1 MSFVSCFFS
10 ACGDETTTNITETT
24 GMTMVEKGAK
34 IPACTDENEGEM
46 VYVADSAAAFFC
58 ADEKWQSLK
67 GEKGDKGEQGD
78 AGKQGIQG
86 EKGEKGDAGD
96 DGQQGPK
103 GDDGVGAKGDPGE
116 TGASCTAEAL
126 EDDSG
131 YKIVCGGD
139 SVGVVLNG
147 ENGMDGADG
156 KSFVDGW
163 IVDSRDKQLYRTV
176 TIGEQVWMAE
186 NLNYDPGQGGSDGD
200 KYDWSWC
207 YGDNTANCSKYGR
220 LYTWAAAIDSVKL
233 ATDAENPLYCGYGKE
248 CDLTGNVQGICPEGW
263 HLPSESEWKTLFTA
277 VDGILTAGAKLKSQG
292 GWEAYSGI
300 TNEDAFGFSA
310 LPAGR
315 RDFNDGKFNGVGS
328 SAYFWSSTPN
338 DYVWNSTVYSYA
350 YLLALSFNDDEASLG
365 DLRKD
370 YGYSVRCLMDL
381 D

>member
-1 MSFVSCFFS
+1 MKKILSHVFCLSSLAFFS

-67 GEKGDKGEQGD
+67 GD
-78 AGKQGIQG
+78 
-86 EKGEKGDAGD
+86 KGDAGD

-186 NLNYDPGQGGSDGD
+186 NLNFDPGQGGSDGTE
-200 KYDWSWC
+200 YDWSWC

-220 LYTWAAAIDSVKL
+220 LYTWAAAIDSAKL
-233 ATDAENPLYCGYGKE
+233 AADAENPLDCGYGKE
-248 CDLTGNVQGICPEGW
+248 CDLTGNVQGVCPEGW
-263 HLPSESEWKTLFTA
+263 HLPSDSEWKTLFTA
-277 VDGILTAGAKLKSQG
+277 VGGISTAGAKLKSQS

-328 SAYFWSSTPN
+328 RAYFWSSTPN
-338 DYVWNSTVYSYA
+338 DYVWSSTVYSYA
-350 YLLALSFNDDEASLG
+350 YFLSLSFNDDEASLG

-370 YGYSVRCLMDL
+370 NGYSVRCLKDYK
-381 D
+381 

>member
-1 MSFVSCFFS
+1 MKKILSHVFCLSSLAFFS
-10 ACGDETTTNITETT
+10 ACGDETTTNITETI

-67 GEKGDKGEQGD
+67 GD
-78 AGKQGIQG
+78 
-86 EKGEKGDAGD
+86 KGDAGD

-103 GDDGVGAKGDPGE
+103 GEDGVGTKGDPGAA
-116 TGASCTAEAL
+116 GKSCSAQKLT
-126 EDDSG
+126 SGKG

-147 ENGMDGADG
+147 ENGADG

-186 NLNYDPGQGGSDGD
+186 NLNYDPGQGGSDGTE
-200 KYDWSWC
+200 YDWSWC
-207 YGDNTANCSKYGR
+207 YGDVTANCSKYGR

-233 ATDAENPLYCGYGKE
+233 ATDVENPLVCGYGKK
-248 CDLTGNVQGICPEGW
+248 CDLTGNVQGLCPEGW
-263 HLPSESEWKTLFTA
+263 HLPSESEWKTLFKA
-277 VDGILTAGAKLKSQG
+277 VGGISTAGAKLKSQS
-292 GWEAYSGI
+292 GWEAYPGI

-315 RDFNDGKFNGVGS
+315 RDFNDGSFNGAGS
-328 SAYFWSSTPN
+328 RAYFWSSTPN
-338 DYVWNSTVYSYA
+338 DYVWSSTVYSYA
-350 YLLALSFNDDEASLG
+350 YFLSLSLNDDQASLG